1 VETPSKIVREGGKVE
16 EIDIIDPDSKNMTTP
31 EVTTT
36 RELNPVSD
44 PGEKEVT
51 NDNDE
56 GQGSPSSEGATGNQ
70 GEKVD
75 RAASGTEGVQKDTE
89 GNYYEFPVL
98 TFCRLI
104 YLIVSRQR
112 RTFIRRPTNPL
123 H

>member
-1 VETPSKIVREGGKVE
+1 VREGGKVE

-44 PGEKEVT
+44 PDEKEVT

-56 GQGSPSSEGATGNQ
+56 GQGSPSSEGATGDED
-70 GEKVD
+70 EKED
-75 RAASGTEGVQKDTE
+75 SAASGTEGVQKDTE
-89 GNYYEFPVL
+89 GSYYDLPVL